1 MPNEIEL
8 KLRIATADIPQ
19 LKRHAAIRK
28 HLIGKALTRRLVST
42 YYDTDDLQLMDRK
55 VSLRVRRMSG
65 GWFQAVK
72 AAGHSLAGL
81 HQRLEWEDIISKGEP
96 DFTKI
101 TDPSLTPIFDDLKL
115 RQALKPIFT
124 TDMQRTEWQLDYE
137 GSKIELS
144 LDNGQLI
151 AGKQQQPMVEIEL
164 ELKDGQVAHL
174 FALAL
179 QLQADIPLTIENVSK
194 AQRGY
199 AYYRSFQQQ
208 VAKAKSAQITA
219 DDSLNQALEKSGW
232 ECLRQL
238 QANQGLALE
247 GTEIEGVHQMRVAL
261 RRLKVV
267 LRLFKLHDEEINAD
281 LNWLNTLLAK
291 ARDLDVM
298 LTETLPQLKLP
309 AAEAQQVQEHF
320 QRSRKRAYQAVRQ
333 GLNSQRYQHLLLA
346 LGHKIA
352 SGIPHG
358 NSPLSSQAGP
368 ALQKLHKR
376 LLQRGK
382 GLHKLASNEQHE
394 ARKSARHLR
403 FALEFIAPALS
414 GKRAAAK
421 TEAMLEEIKTLQSLL
436 GRLNDTATTAQTLA
450 LAARRTP
457 ALLPAAQLWQHDAAR
472 QLKRSKPKLKAAWKQ
487 FKQAKIAW

>member
-8 KLRIATADIPQ
+8 KLRIATTDIPQ

-28 HLIGKALTRRLVST
+28 HLVGKALTRRLVST

-101 TDPSLTPIFDDLKL
+101 TDPSLTPIFDDPVL
-115 RQALKPIFT
+115 REALKPVFT

-151 AGKQQQPMVEIEL
+151 AGQQQQPMVEIEL
-164 ELKDGQVAHL
+164 ELKDGKVAHL

-199 AYYRSFQQQ
+199 AYYRTFPQLASK
-208 VAKAKSAQITA
+208 AKAAQVSA
-219 DDSLNQALEKSGW
+219 DDTLNQALEKTGW

-247 GTEIEGVHQMRVAL
+247 GEDIEGVHQMRVAL

-267 LRLFKLHDEEINAD
+267 LRLFNLHNEDIRDD
-281 LNWLNTLLAK
+281 LRWLNTLLAK
-291 ARDLDVM
+291 ARDFDVM

-309 AAEAQQVQEHF
+309 TAETLQLQAHF
-320 QRSRKRAYQAVRQ
+320 QRSRKRAYQALRQ

-346 LGHKIA
+346 LGHSIA
-352 SGIPHG
+352 SGISEG
-358 NSPLSSQAGP
+358 SN
-368 ALQKLHKR
+368 ALPNHAATALRQLYKR
-376 LLQRGK
+376 LLKRGK
-382 GLHKLASNEQHE
+382 GLHKLASAEQHE
-394 ARKSARHLR
+394 ARIAARRLR
-403 FALEFIAPALS
+403 FALEFLGPALA
-414 GKRAAAK
+414 GKRAQQQVD
-421 TEAMLEEIKTLQSLL
+421 AMLDDIKALQSLL
-436 GRLNDTATTAQTLA
+436 GELNDAATTAQTLT
-450 LAARRTP
+450 LAARRSP
-457 ALLPAAQLWQHDAAR
+457 ALLPAAKLWQRNAAR
-472 QLKRSKPKLKAAWKQ
+472 QQKRSKPELKAAWKQ
-487 FKQAKIAW
+487 FTRAKMAC

>member
-8 KLRIATADIPQ
+8 KLRIALADIPS
-19 LKRHAAIRK
+19 LKRHPAIRK
-28 HLIGKALTRRLVST
+28 HLIGKAISRRLVST

-101 TDPSLTPIFDDLKL
+101 TDPSLTPIFDDLTL

-144 LDNGQLI
+144 LDNGHVI
-151 AGKQQQPMVEIEL
+151 AGQQQQPMVEIEL
-164 ELKDGQVAHL
+164 ELKDGKIAHL

-179 QLQADIPLTIENVSK
+179 QLQSDIPLTIENVSK

-199 AYYRSFQQQ
+199 AYYRSFAQQ
-208 VAKAKSAQITA
+208 ASKAKPAQVSA
-219 DDSLNQALEKSGW
+219 DDSLNQALEKTGW

-247 GTEIEGVHQMRVAL
+247 GEDIEGVHQMRVAL

-267 LRLFKLHDEEINAD
+267 LRLFNIHDEDISAD
-281 LNWLNTLLAK
+281 LRWLNTLLAK

-298 LTETLPQLKLP
+298 LAETLPQLKLP
-309 AAEAQQVQEHF
+309 AAEAQQLQGHF
-320 QRSRKRAYQAVRQ
+320 QRSRKRAYQALRQ

-352 SGIPHG
+352 SGISDG
-358 NSPLSSQAGP
+358 SNPLSGHAAA
-368 ALQKLHKR
+368 ALQQLYKR
-376 LLQRGK
+376 LLKRGQ
-382 GLHKLASNEQHE
+382 GLHKLASAEQHE
-394 ARKSARHLR
+394 ARIAARRLR
-403 FALEFIAPALS
+403 FALEFLAPALNE
-414 GKRAAAK
+414 KRAQRHA
-421 TEAMLEEIKTLQSLL
+421 EAMLDEIKDLQSLL
-436 GRLNDTATTAQTLA
+436 GALNDAATTAQTLT
-450 LAARRTP
+450 LAARRSP
-457 ALLPAAQLWQHDAAR
+457 ALLPAAKLWERDAAR
-472 QLKRSKPKLKAAWKQ
+472 QLKRSKPQLKAAWKL